1 MPTSIQLPFR
11 YNPGLYTQI
20 VDGPTVG
27 NTLVETSVVG
37 AGIGSLTIPANGF
50 KVGDSFH
57 AKIGGLITTQPNHT
71 ITIRAKS
78 GSTVLE
84 TTGVVTL
91 DLATNQPWELELDF
105 TIRSIGATGVIKT
118 NGNFIYNRDT
128 GSYIGLAL
136 GDTEVFDTTVS
147 NTLDITVEWGQEDV
161 TDSITVQQF
170 ILYKTFI

>member
-1 MPTSIQLPFR
+1 MSTSIQLPFR

>member
-1 MPTSIQLPFR
+1 MSTFIQLPPR

-37 AGIGSLTIPANGF
+37 TGIGSLTIPANGF

-71 ITIRAKS
+71 ITIKAKS
-78 GSTVLE
+78 DGTVLE

-91 DLATNQPWELELDF
+91 EKATNQPWELELDF

-118 NGNFIYNRDT
+118 NGNFIYNRNS